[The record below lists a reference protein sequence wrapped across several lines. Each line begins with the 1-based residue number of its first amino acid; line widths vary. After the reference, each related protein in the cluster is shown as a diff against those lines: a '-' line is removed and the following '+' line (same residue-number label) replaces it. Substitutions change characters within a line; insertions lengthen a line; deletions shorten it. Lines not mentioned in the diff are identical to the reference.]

1 MGRGRASRG
10 PRSERRA
17 GEVTGGPEYHA
28 APMALRDE
36 HLADLHRLAR
46 ELEVPR
52 YRMLPRDELI
62 EAIEERG
69 GDEVPAEPE
78 PNEAEAPVEAPEGEE
93 DSRVEWES
101 ESEDEPEPEEEP
113 EPDPEPEPEV
123 EAEEVTGVLDRM
135 PQGYGFLRLS
145 GLSEGEGD
153 VYVSASQI
161 RRCELRPGD
170 SVTGPAREPRR
181 GERHRALIRVESVN
195 GQSPEEERTLFEDL
209 TAAPPHRRLLSPDAP
224 GDPLVRAVDLLGPL
238 AFGQRI
244 LVLAQPRSGRTTLLR
259 ALGSAIAEAG
269 AHVCVLLADE
279 RPEEV
284 PQWER
289 ALPQA
294 EIFAATADQEPR
306 DQIRAAELA
315 MGHAKR
321 LAEAGEDVVVLV
333 DSLSRL
339 ALGYRDPAR
348 VKRLFGAGRELA
360 EDGSGSLTVIA
371 TVLDSDDRGAEV
383 REALETTE
391 NMRLRLDAGLAG
403 KGIVPALVP
412 ADCRV
417 SGEENL
423 RDPEELEQARRL
435 RAELSELDTE
445 AAAQALSD
453 QIVATGSNAEILS
466 RL

>member
-1 MGRGRASRG
+1 MPAS
-10 PRSERRA
+10 
-17 GEVTGGPEYHA
+17 
-28 APMALRDE
+28 MALKDE
-36 HLADLHRLAR
+36 HLADLHRRAR
-46 ELEVPR
+46 EVGVPR
-52 YRMLPRDELI
+52 YRMLPREELI
-62 EAIEERG
+62 EALEERG
-69 GDEVPAEPE
+69 GGSPAAEAEPAQAEPARAEPKQAEPE
-78 PNEAEAPVEAPEGEE
+78 QGEGDEAAPER
-93 DSRVEWES
+93 D
-101 ESEDEPEPEEEP
+101 
-113 EPDPEPEPEV
+113 PDPEPEV

-145 GLSEGEGD
+145 GMSEAEGD

-170 SVTGPAREPRR
+170 QVTGPARQPRR
-181 GERHRALIRVESVN
+181 GERHRALVRVESVN
-195 GQSPEEERTLFEDL
+195 GQSPEGERKTFEDL
-209 TAAPPHRRLLSPDAP
+209 TAAPPHRRLLPVDAP

-238 AFGQRI
+238 AFGQRV

-259 ALGSAIAEAG
+259 ALGAAIAETG

-284 PQWER
+284 PLWER
-289 ALPQA
+289 AFPQA

-321 LAEAGEDVVVLV
+321 LAEAGEDVVVLI

-348 VKRLFGAGRELA
+348 VKRIFGAGRELD
-360 EDGSGSLTVIA
+360 EEGSGSLTVIA
-371 TVLDSDDRGAEV
+371 TVLDSDDKGAEV

-391 NMRLRLDAGLAG
+391 NLLLRLDAGLAA
-403 KGIVPALVP
+403 KGIVPALVA
-412 ADCRV
+412 ADSRA
-417 SGEENL
+417 SGEDEL
-423 RDPEELEQARRL
+423 RDSDEMKKIRGLREELAGMNPEQ
-435 RAELSELDTE
+435 
-445 AAAQALSD
+445 AAQALSD
-453 QIVATGSNAEILS
+453 RLAETSTNAELLS

>member
-1 MGRGRASRG
+1 ML
-10 PRSERRA
+10 
-17 GEVTGGPEYHA
+17 T
-28 APMALRDE
+28 RDQ
-36 HLADLHRLAR
+36 
-46 ELEVPR
+46 
-52 YRMLPRDELI
+52 LI
-62 EAIEERG
+62 EALVIE
-69 GDEVPAEPE
+69 AF
-78 PNEAEAPVEAPEGEE
+78 EE
-93 DSRVEWES
+93 ES
-101 ESEDEPEPEEEP
+101 ERENEETPAPDVAQEEQEEADDEPDD
-113 EPDPEPEPEV
+113 EPDVEV
-123 EAEEVTGVLDRM
+123 ETEEVTGVLDRM
-135 PQGYGFLRLS
+135 PQGYGFLRLG
-145 GLSEGEGD
+145 GLSEAEGD

-170 SVTGPAREPRR
+170 QVGGPARQPRR
-181 GERHRALIRVESVN
+181 GERHRALVRVETVN
-195 GQSPEEERTLFEDL
+195 GQKPEDERRHFEDL
-209 TAAPPHRRLLSPDAP
+209 TAAPPARRLLAPDAA

-238 AFGQRI
+238 AFGQRV

-259 ALGSAIAEAG
+259 ALGAAISETG

-321 LAEAGEDVVVLV
+321 LAEGGEDVVVLI

-348 VKRLFGAGRELA
+348 VKRIFGAGRELD
-360 EDGSGSLTVIA
+360 EEGSGSLTVIA

-391 NMRLRLDAGLAG
+391 NLLLRLDAGLAA

-412 ADCRV
+412 ADSRA
-417 SGEENL
+417 SGEDEL
-423 RDPEELEQARRL
+423 RDADEMENVRKL
-435 RAELSELDTE
+435 RAELAEMDPE
-445 AAAQALSD
+445 QAAQALSD
-453 QIVATGSNAEILS
+453 QIVATASNAELLG

>member
-1 MGRGRASRG
+1 
-10 PRSERRA
+10 
-17 GEVTGGPEYHA
+17 
-28 APMALRDE
+28 MALNDL
-36 HLADLHRLAR
+36 HLADLHERAR
-46 ELEVPR
+46 ALGVSR
-52 YRMLPRDELI
+52 YRMLTRDQLI
-62 EAIEERG
+62 EAIG
-69 GDEVPAEPE
+69 KQGDESDAPRKEVAAPAGAA
-78 PNEAEAPVEAPEGEE
+78 EAEASRRRSGRGGGSDEEE
-93 DSRVEWES
+93 DAS
-101 ESEDEPEPEEEP
+101 DE
-113 EPDPEPEPEV
+113 

-145 GLSEGEGD
+145 GMSEEEGD

-170 SVTGPAREPRR
+170 EVSGPARQPRR
-181 GERHRALIRVESVN
+181 GERHRALVRVETVN
-195 GQSPEEERTLFEDL
+195 GQSPEGERKHFEDL
-209 TAAPPHRRLLSPDAP
+209 TAAPPHRRLLAPDAV

-238 AFGQRI
+238 AFGQRV

-259 ALGSAIAEAG
+259 ALGAAIADAG
-269 AHVCVLLADE
+269 AHLCVLLADE

-306 DQIRAAELA
+306 EQIRAAELA

-321 LAEAGEDVVVLV
+321 LAESGEDVVVLI

-339 ALGYRDPAR
+339 ALGYRDAAR
-348 VKRLFGAGRELA
+348 VKRIFGAGRELDD
-360 EDGSGSLTVIA
+360 EGSGSLTVIA

-391 NMRLRLDAGLAG
+391 NLLLRLDAGLAA
-403 KGIVPALVP
+403 KGIVPALVI
-412 ADCRV
+412 ADSRA
-417 SGEENL
+417 SGEDEL
-423 RDPEELEQARRL
+423 RDPDEMEKVRRL
-435 RAELSELDTE
+435 RAELSEMDPDE
-445 AAAQALSD
+445 AAQALSD
-453 QIVATGSNAEILS
+453 QIVATGNNAELLS